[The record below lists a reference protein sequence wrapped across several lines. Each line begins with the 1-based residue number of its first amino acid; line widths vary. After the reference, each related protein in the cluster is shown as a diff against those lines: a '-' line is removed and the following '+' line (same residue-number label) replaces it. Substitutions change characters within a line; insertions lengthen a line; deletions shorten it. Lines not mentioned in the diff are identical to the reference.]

1 MAPPPSLQELI
12 ETVQRDTA
20 TDDELDLLSTASVT
34 ARQLEEVNDAL
45 LGHFVNRCRLA
56 GRSWS
61 EISDAL
67 GVTKQ
72 AVHKRFS
79 GALADRIIEAVPRPT
94 LERFTLRARGTLKA
108 AVRAARALGHSE
120 TGTEHLLL
128 GLFDDPEGLAAR
140 ALSAM
145 NVRREA
151 VEAAVLTARPRG
163 SAVPS
168 GEPGAPSGQS
178 AQGPE
183 ETADPPYSSEVRTAL
198 RDALAEALALGHNY
212 IGTEHILLGLYRS
225 GDSLAAGILQNLGA
239 DQAEVKVRLTEMLR
253 GLNASS

>member
-1 MAPPPSLQELI
+1 M
-12 ETVQRDTA
+12 
-20 TDDELDLLSTASVT
+20 
-34 ARQLEEVNDAL
+34 

-67 GVTKQ
+67 GVSKQ

-94 LERFTLRARGTLKA
+94 LERFTLRARSTLKA
-108 AVRAARALGHSE
+108 AVRAARSLGHSE

-128 GLFDDPEGLAAR
+128 GLFDEPEGLAAR

-151 VEAAVLTARPRG
+151 VEAAVLSARPRG
-163 SAVPS
+163 S
-168 GEPGAPSGQS
+168 GAPSGEGS
-178 AQGPE
+178 GAPPSDKAQGTGSAKE

-198 RDALAEALALGHNY
+198 REALAEALALGHNY

-225 GDSLAAGILQNLGA
+225 GDSLAASILQNLGA
-239 DQAEVKVRLTEMLR
+239 DQAEAKVRLTEMLQA
-253 GLNASS
+253 LSSSS